1 LLLLQI
7 SFHVLMLLSIILS
20 NSLIRK
26 TNNDAYFTQILIISL
41 SVFQAISTL
50 IITQFVEKLGRKLMI
65 LKGQGVISVS
75 LIFIAFIDKVFSE
88 IIGFTAASIIIT
100 ILIFMH
106 LLYIN
111 LTLGPCCIIYCTEIV
126 ADITWIIITIKG
138 LTLLI
143 AFTSQYM
150 IEYLGLGYMFL
161 IFFGFT
167 FWLIYSEGK
176 P

>member
-1 LLLLQI
+1 
-7 SFHVLMLLSIILS
+7 M
-20 NSLIRK
+20 
-26 TNNDAYFTQILIISL
+26 
-41 SVFQAISTL
+41 
-50 IITQFVEKLGRKLMI
+50 MI
-65 LKGQGVISVS
+65 LKGQAVIAVC
-75 LIFIAFIDKVFSE
+75 LIFIALVDKVFSE

-100 ILIFMH
+100 ILIFLH
-106 LLYIN
+106 LLSIN

-143 AFTSQYM
+143 AFTSEYM

-167 FWLIYSEGK
+167 FLAHLFLRKTMKETKDKSPLEIYSSFGAYENI
-176 P
+176 